1 MSCGVFRLFGPVFM
15 RRGATYNASS
25 TSGQSPSTLR
35 CPPFQTF
42 FSFLFGFPPFS
53 CSFFL
58 CVFVPRCFFLFPS
71 SLFFFFFLCEN
82 IGMCVFSFSLPTF
95 FPCFSRGFS
104 LPFGFPPFVCV
115 CVFSFFLLFFVV
127 HTQSARR
134 TLCTELLAVFFSLSR
149 LSPPVVRLSPLVR
162 FFFFSSFCI
171 SRYYMLDFL
180 GLFPFL
186 CVWFFFFFGC
196 VTLFA
201 PTRQGVP
208 CVFVC
213 SQFLF

>member
-71 SLFFFFFLCEN
+71 SLFFFFFFVREYWYVCL
-82 IGMCVFSFSLPTF
+82 FFFPSHFFSLLLKRLLSPLW
-95 FPCFSRGFS
+95 
-104 LPFGFPPFVCV
+104 LPPVCV
-115 CVFSFFLLFFVV
+115 CV
-127 HTQSARR
+127 
-134 TLCTELLAVFFSLSR
+134 C
-149 LSPPVVRLSPLVR
+149 
-162 FFFFSSFCI
+162 
-171 SRYYMLDFL
+171 
-180 GLFPFL
+180 
-186 CVWFFFFFGC
+186 FFFFFALFCGAHAKRPSHTVHRTARCIFLSLSAFPSGC
-196 VTLFA
+196 ASLSSRSLLFFF
-201 PTRQGVP
+201 
-208 CVFVC
+208 FVLH
-213 SQFLF
+213 FAILHA